1 MGWEMKTT
9 SMDEYRRL
17 TGQTPKI
24 PKTAKERS
32 PLEVL
37 LLSQIRYAKL
47 PEPQCEYK
55 FLADRRFR
63 FDFAWVELKLACEI
77 EGGIWMRKGAHNTG
91 AAIIRDCKKG
101 NLATMHGWAF
111 LRYTSEQIENGE
123 ALNQIEQAIKERMK

>member
-1 MGWEMKTT
+1 MKTT
-9 SMDEYRRL
+9 NMEEYRRL
-17 TGQTPKI
+17 TGHTPKTAK
-24 PKTAKERS
+24 PAKERS

-63 FDFAWVELKLACEI
+63 FDFAWVELKLACEV
-77 EGGIWMRKGAHNTG
+77 EGGCWTNGRHTRGAG
-91 AAIIRDCKKG
+91 FISDAKKY
-101 NLATMHGWAF
+101 NLATMHGWAL

-123 ALNQIEQAIKERMK
+123 ALNQIEQAIKDRMK